1 MKGSKI
7 MAKYQDKVS
16 EATQE
21 LSESIRE
28 VNQAIADS
36 AVAAQERNW
45 KFAQGI
51 FENEV
56 ELLKSHAESTR
67 TMMEKLI
74 GEAEKGQPLFQSV
87 ADSVVD
93 ARERNL
99 KFVQSFLDNGT
110 EVLRSHAESTRT
122 LMQTL
127 SEQSLKQREAFQV
140 LASGTWDAYM
150 GFLSSPFSYYENA
163 METAESIARQGVDTV
178 QKMTRQGM
186 GTAEKATHY
195 EKQTVPA
202 TK

>member
-28 VNQAIADS
+28 ATQAIADS
-36 AVAAQERNW
+36 AVSAQERNW
-45 KFAQGI
+45 KFAQST

-67 TMMEKLI
+67 TMMEKLV
-74 GEAEKGQPLFQSV
+74 GESQKGQPLFQSV

-110 EVLRSHAESTRT
+110 EVLRSHTESTRT

-127 SEQSLKQREAFQV
+127 SEQSQKQQEAFQV
-140 LASGTWDAYM
+140 LARGTWDAYM
-150 GFLSSPFSYYENA
+150 GFLSSPFSYYEEA

-195 EKQTVPA
+195 EKQKVPA

>member
-1 MKGSKI
+1 MKGNKI

-28 VNQAIADS
+28 ATQAIADS

-45 KFAQGI
+45 KFAQTV

-67 TMMEKLI
+67 TMMEKLV
-74 GEAEKGQPLFQSV
+74 GESQKGQPLFQSV
-87 ADSVVD
+87 ADGVVD

-99 KFVQSFLDNGT
+99 KFVQSFLVDGT
-110 EVLRSHAESTRT
+110 EVLRSHAEGTRT

-127 SEQSLKQREAFQV
+127 SEQSQKQREAFQV

-150 GFLSSPFSYYENA
+150 GFLSSPFSYYEKA
-163 METAESIARQGVDTV
+163 METAESIAMQGVDTV
-178 QKMTRQGM
+178 QKMTR
-186 GTAEKATHY
+186 H
-195 EKQTVPA
+195 EKQTVSA
-202 TK
+202 T